1 MQKYNINIYLYI
13 PVLLFASCLS
23 GCFEQF
29 KKTEPVPERFSRELE
44 RLEGHH
50 GKPTFINYTIK
61 PGDTVWK
68 VSREYGVLPERIVEL
83 NSITDVKNIKPGDVL
98 LIPDSTSTSTLPQLY
113 NVSQTTKDQLVSKQG
128 FIWPLKQHRIISYFG
143 EYQNGF
149 RNTGI
154 DIEAKEDEDVL
165 AAKDGRV
172 VVVSNNPEG
181 WGKVIVIEHGNS
193 INTWYAYNSH
203 ILINKDMQVKQGQV
217 IAKTGRASNDKRT
230 KLHFKLFVNEKP
242 VDPLSY
248 LPH

>member
-13 PVLLFASCLS
+13 PILLFASCLS

-29 KKTEPVPERFSRELE
+29 KKTETVPEKFSRELQK
-44 RLEGHH
+44 LEGQYE
-50 GKPTFINYTIK
+50 KPTFINYTIK

-68 VSREYGVLPERIVEL
+68 VSMEYGVLPERIVEL
-83 NSITDVKNIKPGDVL
+83 NNITDVKNIKPGKVL
-98 LIPDSTSTSTLPQLY
+98 LIPDSTSVSASPQLY
-113 NVSQTTKDQLVSKQG
+113 NTPQIIKDQLVSKQG
-128 FIWPLKQHRIISYFG
+128 FIWPLKHRIISYFG
-143 EYQNGF
+143 DYQNGF

-154 DIEAKEDEDVL
+154 DIEAKPDEDVL

-181 WGKVIVIEHGNS
+181 WGKVIVIEHSNG
-193 INTWYAYNSH
+193 INTWYAYNSS
-203 ILINKDMQVKQGQV
+203 ILVNKDMRVKQGQV
-217 IAKTGRASNDKRT
+217 IAKAGQGSNDKRT

-248 LPH
+248 LPR